1 MLPEEVLWDLRSY
14 LGSLLVAI
22 KRFLHTLI
30 FLEFLKGHLFHL
42 PCNEVQLQLS
52 SLYMF

>member
-22 KRFLHTLI
+22 KRFLLHLNFFRI
-30 FLEFLKGHLFHL
+30 FKGPPFS
-42 PCNEVQLQLS
+42 PALQ
-52 SLYMF
+52 